1 MTVGSAP
8 ACARNGRSGSGVGGR
23 FELVLALPLSACWMK
38 DTIGRRPLPDVSQ
51 NIVIEPRKTCG
62 RRERGNMGEGGGTYV
77 GLPGEQADGAALP
90 AVHRGEHD
98 DVHAGHAQDDAR
110 GDDGAAGDVAELL
123 AVELCAGERPDEQ
136 AGEEDADAPVVGC
149 G

>member
-62 RRERGNMGEGGGTYV
+62 RRERGNMGEGGGGTYV
-77 GLPGEQADGAALP
+77 GLPGEQADEAALL
-90 AVHRGEHD
+90 AVHDGEHD
-98 DVHAGHAQDDAR
+98 DVHAGDAEDDAR
-110 GDDGAAGDVAELL
+110 GGDGTAGFSEIGS
-123 AVELCAGERPDEQ
+123 EN
-136 AGEEDADAPVVGC
+136 APSGAQDC
-149 G
+149 SDTDSRSASSSDTGP